1 MTLKALIKNYNSLD
15 RDYINNPY
23 PLINFSN
30 LKDLGIDTNKLILGI
45 DFKVRQVAF
54 KTDTGFISYNK
65 DPFYFTTKG
74 LKKLYKNKDIRA
86 NLITTINKAL
96 EDKNEL
102 SNNSWYQ
109 AVAK

>member
-15 RDYINNPY
+15 KDYINNPY

-54 KTDTGFISYNK
+54 KIDNGFISYNK
-65 DPFYFTTKG
+65 DPFYFTIRG
-74 LKKLYKNKDIRA
+74 LKKLYKNKKVRTSLEAI
-86 NLITTINKAL
+86 INKAL
-96 EDKNEL
+96 EDDNEL
-102 SNNSWYQ
+102 SNNSWY
-109 AVAK
+109 

>member
-1 MTLKALIKNYNSLD
+1 MTLEVLVKNYKYLD
-15 RDYINNPY
+15 KDYINTPY

-54 KTDTGFISYNK
+54 KIDNGFISYSK

-74 LKKLYKNKDIRA
+74 LKKLYKNKNIRA

-102 SNNSWYQ
+102 SNNSWY
-109 AVAK
+109 